1 MPTTLQPLPCPG
13 PLWTALVQRVA
24 AGDPDA
30 IQALS
35 AFLAG
40 LKGYFWKHIGA
51 EDAEDMFHDLI
62 VVLIRQ
68 IQNGSVEDPE
78 RLPGYAL
85 AIARRQIVAQIGLR
99 MRSRCACS
107 VDDVQLPDPA
117 EDTETSLARKEQR
130 AIARRVLKAMP
141 VQQRAVLIRFY
152 IQEQR
157 PEEIQEAL
165 GITQTQFRLV
175 KSRAKARFAELC
187 RTAMERKPVRVEPRG
202 AVALFLPKLR
212 SVA

>member
-13 PLWTALVQRVA
+13 PLWTALVQQVA

-30 IQALS
+30 IQALY

-78 RLPGYAL
+78 RLPGYVF
-85 AIARRQIVAQIGLR
+85 AIARRQIAAQIGLR
-99 MRSRCACS
+99 MRSRSACN
-107 VDDVQLPDPA
+107 VDGVQLSDPA
-117 EDTETSLARKEQR
+117 EDTETSLARKELR

-141 VQQRAVLIRFY
+141 VQQREMLIRFY
-152 IQEQR
+152 ILEQL
-157 PEEIQEAL
+157 PEVIQEEL
-165 GITQTQFRLV
+165 GITPTQFRLI
-175 KSRAKARFAELC
+175 KSRVKARFAELC
-187 RTAMERKPVRVEPRG
+187 RTAAERKPMRKEPHH
-202 AVALFLPKLR
+202 AL
-212 SVA
+212 V